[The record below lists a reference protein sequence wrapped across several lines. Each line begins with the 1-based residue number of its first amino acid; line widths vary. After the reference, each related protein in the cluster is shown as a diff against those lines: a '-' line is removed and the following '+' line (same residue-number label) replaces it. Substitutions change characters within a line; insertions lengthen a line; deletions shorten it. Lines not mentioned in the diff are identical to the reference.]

1 MDKPPG
7 KPDPFTN
14 KYWRELQDDFCRKT
28 YNRDFSSEPVDS
40 GFDDPKLPSTSIAP
54 WPLAFTIFGLGLIG
68 AVVYQIVS
76 YVLR

>member
-1 MDKPPG
+1 MDKPPL
-7 KPDPFTN
+7 
-14 KYWRELQDDFCRKT
+14 E
-28 YNRDFSSEPVDS
+28 S
-40 GFDDPKLPSTSIAP
+40 GFDDPEVRQRFQKIQEDEDEDFSPTIAP